1 MNDNGRRH
9 QSIDLRWSASSD
21 GGLAAIRGFVAQVAF
36 WGEGRQG
43 GGGGGGA
50 ARSSVHTVVPLA
62 LRECESEQ
70 TSLN

>member
-43 GGGGGGA
+43 GGARCGA
-50 ARSSVHTVVPLA
+50 LVGTHHGESARVNKHHSIDASK
-62 LRECESEQ
+62 
-70 TSLN
+70 

>member
-43 GGGGGGA
+43 GGAQCGA
-50 ARSSVHTVVPLA
+50 LVGTHRSATR
-62 LRECESEQ
+62 LRVCESEQ

>member
-43 GGGGGGA
+43 GGGGA
-50 ARSSVHTVVPLA
+50 ARSSVHTMVPLA
-62 LRECESEQ
+62 QIECESEQ

>member
-43 GGGGGGA
+43 GGGA
-50 ARSSVHTVVPLA
+50 ASSMVPLTQ
-62 LRECESEQ
+62 RECESEQ